1 MEDLAPPRGLGRDA
15 LVPLFGVAPPLAA
28 IKVWRKHERQA
39 ARPPSSCLSPLA
51 TIFSELSGS
60 GLCSLSAS
68 SAGAFIQTSISSRAV
83 RTTGIAFGWITPTSL
98 FGSVVRNAKMSF
110 VVSPSF
116 TFRTE
121 VQRVQMP
128 AKKANGRVS
137 SKANQ
142 TGGRVPSGSTSFS
155 EKLVHGAASYEARE
169 FGVHSAMP
177 SVTAKRKC
185 PNLIFVKPRF
195 DVYKAVSLQI
205 RAIFAAYTPIIEPL
219 SLDEAYLDVTEN
231 LKGIVSA
238 TQIAE
243 TIRAKIRTETGLT
256 ASAGVSYNKFLAKLA
271 SDHRK
276 PDGLFVITPKMG
288 QAFVLLGCAWHR

>member
-1 MEDLAPPRGLGRDA
+1 MDDLALPGGLVRDVPVWIFGGAPR
-15 LVPLFGVAPPLAA
+15 PIA
-28 IKVWRKHERQA
+28 ITILRKHERQA
-39 ARPPSSCLSPLA
+39 ARAPSSFLSPLA

-83 RTTGIAFGWITPTSL
+83 RTTGIFGWIAATSL

-142 TGGRVPSGSTSFS
+142 TVGREPSGSTSFS
-155 EKLVHGAASYEARE
+155 EKLVQGTTQRFSIPSQRRQCGDVTLRTLVTPGSDFLPCSARRGE
-169 FGVHSAMP
+169 GIPH
-177 SVTAKRKC
+177 
-185 PNLIFVKPRF
+185 
-195 DVYKAVSLQI
+195 
-205 RAIFAAYTPIIEPL
+205 RAIISSRP
-219 SLDEAYLDVTEN
+219 S
-231 LKGIVSA
+231 G
-238 TQIAE
+238 
-243 TIRAKIRTETGLT
+243 
-256 ASAGVSYNKFLAKLA
+256 
-271 SDHRK
+271 
-276 PDGLFVITPKMG
+276 
-288 QAFVLLGCAWHR
+288 

>member
-68 SAGAFIQTSISSRAV
+68 AAGAFIQTSISSRAV
-83 RTTGIAFGWITPTSL
+83 RTTGIAFGWIAATSL
-98 FGSVVRNAKMSF
+98 FGSVVRNAKISF

-142 TGGRVPSGSTSFS
+142 TGGREPSGSTSFS
-155 EKLVHGAASYEARE
+155 EKLVQGTMQRFSI
-169 FGVHSAMP
+169 P
-177 SVTAKRKC
+177 SQRRQWGDLTLRTLVTPGSDILPFSSKTGEGI
-185 PNLIFVKPRF
+185 PH
-195 DVYKAVSLQI
+195 
-205 RAIFAAYTPIIEPL
+205 RAIISSRPSGWFRTI
-219 SLDEAYLDVTEN
+219 
-231 LKGIVSA
+231 G
-238 TQIAE
+238 AE
-243 TIRAKIRTETGLT
+243 
-256 ASAGVSYNKFLAKLA
+256 
-271 SDHRK
+271 
-276 PDGLFVITPKMG
+276 
-288 QAFVLLGCAWHR
+288 